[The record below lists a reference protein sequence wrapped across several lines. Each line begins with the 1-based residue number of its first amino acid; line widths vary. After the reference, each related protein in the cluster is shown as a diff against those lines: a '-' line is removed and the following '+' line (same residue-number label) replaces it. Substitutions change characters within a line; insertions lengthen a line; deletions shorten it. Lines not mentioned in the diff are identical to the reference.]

1 MRQLFIP
8 RPPSGPTSATFLRHA
23 QLLRT
28 KRVLA
33 YCGDNERLSGA
44 PRRGLAEQRL
54 SSIIRILIAD
64 DFKDWRRQV
73 QLLLRAR
80 PELQVIAE
88 TSDGL
93 EAIRKAE
100 VLRPDLV
107 LLDISLPK
115 LNGIEAARRIRQLSP
130 GSKIVFLSQNSD
142 REIVQTALGTGAEGY
157 VYKSDAQSELLPAL
171 NAVLLGKSFV
181 SGGLK
186 DRMLTDSP
194 GEKAP
199 HRHEVQFYSDD
210 TILLDRLARF
220 IAAAL
225 KSGNAAIVI
234 ATKSHRYSLLQRLK
248 AEDVDTDGMIQ
259 QGTYISLDVADML
272 SRIMVKDSPD
282 PVLFFAGFGG
292 LIEAA
297 AKAAKLEQPRVVVF
311 GEGVALLKAQGK
323 VDAAIRLE
331 QLASELAKKHAV
343 DILCAYPMSSFQNE
357 EDEHVFKS
365 ICAEHSAVY
374 SQ

>member
-1 MRQLFIP
+1 
-8 RPPSGPTSATFLRHA
+8 
-23 QLLRT
+23 
-28 KRVLA
+28 
-33 YCGDNERLSGA
+33 
-44 PRRGLAEQRL
+44 L

-64 DFKDWRRQV
+64 DFKHWRRQV

-80 PELQVIAE
+80 SELQIIAE

-93 EAIRKAE
+93 EAIREAE
-100 VLRPDLV
+100 VLKPDLV

-115 LNGIEAARRIRQLSP
+115 LNGIEAARRIRQRSP
-130 GSKIVFLSQNSD
+130 GSRIVFLSQNSD
-142 REIVQTALGTGAEGY
+142 PEIVQAALSTGAEGY

-171 NAVLLGKSFV
+171 NAVLLGKPFV
-181 SGGLK
+181 SGAFK
-186 DRMLTDSP
+186 DRIFIDSP
-194 GEKAP
+194 SEEAL

-225 KSGNAAIVI
+225 RRGNAAIVI
-234 ATKSHRYSLLQRLK
+234 ATKSHRDSLLQRMK
-248 AEDVDTDGMIQ
+248 AEDVDTDGAIQ
-259 QGTYISLDVADML
+259 QGTYISLDAADML
-272 SRIMVKDSPD
+272 LGIMVNDSPD

-297 AKAAKLEQPRVVVF
+297 AKAAKLEQPQVVVF
-311 GEGVALLKAQGK
+311 GEGVALLKAEGK

-331 QLASELAKKHAV
+331 QLGSELAKKHAV
-343 DILCAYPMSSFQNE
+343 DILCAYPMGSFQNE
-357 EDEHVFKS
+357 KDERVFKS
-365 ICAEHSAVY
+365 ICAEHSSVY